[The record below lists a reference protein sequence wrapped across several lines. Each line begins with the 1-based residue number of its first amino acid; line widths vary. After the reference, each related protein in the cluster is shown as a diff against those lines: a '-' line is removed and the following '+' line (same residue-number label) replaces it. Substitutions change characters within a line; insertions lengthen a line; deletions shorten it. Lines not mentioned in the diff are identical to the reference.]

1 MKSKMKSPGSA
12 LARTSRAEV
21 ETHMQMKFQNQTYAT
36 CGELQTRHIR
46 NRCGVSDNH
55 ARLIATLFYGEGA

>member
-12 LARTSRAEV
+12 LPRTSRAGTEID
-21 ETHMQMKFQNQTYAT
+21 MDANLRPQTYAT
-36 CGELQTRHIR
+36 YDELQTRHIR

>member
-21 ETHMQMKFQNQTYAT
+21 ETHMHMKFHRQSYAT
-36 CGELQTRHIR
+36 CGEMQSRHIR
-46 NRCGVSDNH
+46 NRCGVSDNR
-55 ARLIATLFYGEGA
+55 ARLIASLLFGEGA